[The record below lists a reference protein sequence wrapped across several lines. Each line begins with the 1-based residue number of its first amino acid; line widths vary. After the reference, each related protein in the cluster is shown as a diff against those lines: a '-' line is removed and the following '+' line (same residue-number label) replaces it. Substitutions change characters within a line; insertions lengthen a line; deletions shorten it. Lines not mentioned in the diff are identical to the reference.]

1 MAQPVARKRG
11 EPEGDVHLLAP
22 ESDPADEALERSLRP
37 RRLSDFVGQTALKES
52 LSIAIQATQERGEAL
67 DHILFYGPPG
77 LGKTTLAG
85 IVAAELGVNLRT
97 SSGPAIA
104 RQGDLAGLLTTLQEH
119 DVLFID
125 EIHRL
130 PRGVE
135 ELLYPALEEF
145 ALDLLIGKGPGARNV
160 RLAVKPFTL
169 IGATTRYAL
178 LSSPLRDRFGMV
190 HRLEFYAPEE
200 LVGLIHTNA
209 RKLETP
215 IHDDGAEMLGRRAR
229 GTPRVANRLLRR
241 VRDYTQV
248 RADGTITAAVAEV
261 ALAQLQI
268 DTLGLDERDRDLLR
282 SLIERF
288 GGRPVGLETLAAS
301 IAEES
306 DTVMDVYEPYLLQL
320 GFLERTPRGRLATRA
335 AYHHLG
341 IEPPASVAPPQQSLF
356 DSPAA
361 PDDPD

>member
-1 MAQPVARKRG
+1 M
-11 EPEGDVHLLAP
+11 
-22 ESDPADEALERSLRP
+22 
-37 RRLSDFVGQTALKES
+37 
-52 LSIAIQATQERGEAL
+52 
-67 DHILFYGPPG
+67 
-77 LGKTTLAG
+77 
-85 IVAAELGVNLRT
+85 
-97 SSGPAIA
+97 
-104 RQGDLAGLLTTLQEH
+104 
-119 DVLFID
+119 
-125 EIHRL
+125 
-130 PRGVE
+130 E

-288 GGRPVGLETLAAS
+288 DGRPVGLETLAAS

-341 IEPPASVAPPQQSLF
+341 IEPPASVAPP
-356 DSPAA
+356 AA
-361 PDDPD
+361 VPFRLACRSGRSGLRRGDPSASARRLGDRRGAGPGPRPEPPQGR